1 MSATPRRVVHVI
13 AEFSPH
19 EAMGRTIVETASRL
33 PGEHVVITTRAHQL
47 HQVHALFAEVV
58 ELGGSVASFP
68 LGRQDALAAALDR
81 LDPDVV
87 HLHGGGLTPWWAALP
102 SLRHR
107 PKAVTMYAWPTL
119 PPWRQV
125 RGSSW
130 GEMVRSNVLQPRVL
144 ATSVLPAVA
153 ARAMLRA
160 SGTRAVLTPD
170 PRAERRLRPSR
181 RSGRG
186 GRGGWGSRV
195 QRLRTGATGDTRRAT
210 WQDSAPTIVF
220 AGRAETVRGLD
231 TLLDAFPEV
240 LRAVP
245 EARLRLLLLPRP
257 ELPAL
262 LGRVRDAAVA
272 EHVDVVTEPI
282 ADLGAELAAARVG
295 VWPFKFDYTTSPPA
309 MALVEGLSVGL
320 PVVGTDVACVRSVL
334 DDERGGLVVPPSDP
348 AALAAALVR
357 LLTDR
362 TLWEDQARAALDVS
376 ASCDWETATR
386 VTDDAYALVGR

>member
-1 MSATPRRVVHVI
+1 MNATARRVVHVI

-19 EAMGRTIVETASRL
+19 EAMGRTVVETASRL
-33 PGEHVVITTRAHQL
+33 PGEHVVITTRAHSAHHL
-47 HQVHALFAEVV
+47 HELFAEVV

-68 LGRQDALAAALDR
+68 LGRQDALTAALDR

-102 SLRHR
+102 PLRHR

-144 ATSVLPAVA
+144 ATSVLPAAA

-181 RSGRG
+181 RARRSGG
-186 GRGGWGSRV
+186 V
-195 QRLRTGATGDTRRAT
+195 QRLRTGATGDPRRAA
-210 WQDSAPTIVF
+210 WQDTAPTIVF

-245 EARLRLLLLPRP
+245 DARLRLLLLPRP
-257 ELPAL
+257 ELPAI

-272 EHVDVVTEPI
+272 EHVEVVTEPI

-362 TLWEDQARAALDVS
+362 ALWEDQARAALDV
-376 ASCDWETATR
+376 AATCDWAAATR
-386 VTDDAYALVGR
+386 VTDEAYAAVART